1 MPVPWEHRGRRLE
14 LKQCQNSCWKVGWAW
29 WKHPQTLHRPQ
40 QLESCLPPRLW
51 QWVIISSRKNVQ
63 MRREQVVWER
73 GETKSPLTHTGKA
86 EMLDSLQAEEHSGW
100 APPASWGFCA
110 VVMNGLWVLTG
121 KRGLLRKLRPTFW
134 LRSHMEEGSAE
145 CVHQSLP
152 KLTTSTTLK
161 WIILRTSKIFFFWWG
176 GEAQLAAYVPP
187 SGIKPGSMQ
196 QLKAWHLNQQTASEF
211 PKILLKALDVIN

>member
-1 MPVPWEHRGRRLE
+1 MKAPPNTSQTPAARILPPTQALTVSYHLLQEECTDEKGTGSLGERRNKEPANPHRG
-14 LKQCQNSCWKVGWAW
+14 
-29 WKHPQTLHRPQ
+29 P
-40 QLESCLPPRLW
+40 
-51 QWVIISSRKNVQ
+51 
-63 MRREQVVWER
+63 
-73 GETKSPLTHTGKA
+73 GKA
-86 EMLDSLQAEEHSGW
+86 EMLDSLQAAEHSGW

-211 PKILLKALDVIN
+211 PKKLLKALDVIN